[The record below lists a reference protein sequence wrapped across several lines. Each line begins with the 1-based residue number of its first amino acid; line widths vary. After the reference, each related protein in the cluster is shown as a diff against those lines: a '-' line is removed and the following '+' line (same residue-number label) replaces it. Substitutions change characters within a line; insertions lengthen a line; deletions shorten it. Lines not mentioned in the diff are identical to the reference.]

1 MDGRS
6 TFQHTY
12 ASSRII
18 IPLYVSENMRDQRIL
33 CVYGTVTGKAESIAQ
48 QIALTAECK
57 GVQVGCYDKN
67 TE

>member
-1 MDGRS
+1 
-6 TFQHTY
+6 
-12 ASSRII
+12 
-18 IPLYVSENMRDQRIL
+18 MRDQRIL

-57 GVQVGCYDKN
+57 GVQVCRLHDRN